1 MSEELIIRH
10 CSPTLAGL
18 KTGNLFSCTFAAEEE
33 LRRNIC
39 ALNKKL
45 VPKGI
50 RVLPLRLEG
59 NRALIYVYRVSGLKR
74 DLQDGEARE
83 ILLAAGYRPEGAEQC
98 VRHLMQRLRAG
109 EGFPHEIGLFLSYP
123 VEDVRGFME
132 NRACGHKCVG
142 CWKVYGDVDAAKKC
156 FARYEKCERVYRR
169 CWEQGRSIEQLTVA
183 G

>member
-45 VPKGI
+45 VPKGL
-50 RVLPLRLEG
+50 RVLPLQLEG

-74 DLQDGEARE
+74 DLQDSEARE
-83 ILLAAGYRPEGAEQC
+83 ILLAAGYRPERAEQC
-98 VRHLMQRLRAG
+98 VRHLMQRL
-109 EGFPHEIGLFLSYP
+109 PLTYLSYKSR
-123 VEDVRGFME
+123 RGFHESLNSGSFKSNTFMSYPFFF
-132 NRACGHKCVG
+132 K
-142 CWKVYGDVDAAKKC
+142 
-156 FARYEKCERVYRR
+156 
-169 CWEQGRSIEQLTVA
+169 
-183 G
+183 